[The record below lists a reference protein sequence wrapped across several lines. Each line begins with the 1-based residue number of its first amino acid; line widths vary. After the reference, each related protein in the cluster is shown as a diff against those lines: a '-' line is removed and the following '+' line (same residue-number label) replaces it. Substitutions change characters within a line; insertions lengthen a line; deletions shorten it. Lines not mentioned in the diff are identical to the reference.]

1 MPGKPYMVNGR
12 VNDVANHMVNLNM
25 TIDKH
30 GHGAKGQ
37 PWLREKPGLP
47 NDIVFCLTLP
57 KCESYVIADI
67 QAM

>member
-37 PWLREKPGLP
+37 PWLHEKPGLP
-47 NDIVFCLTLP
+47 NNIVLCAATAGLP
-57 KCESYVIADI
+57 FHVVARV
-67 QAM
+67 